1 MELPPVT
8 PEESHIVAHR
18 SSSFTALRSLNK
30 TLKAQR
36 LSASNASPA
45 PTRSSSMN
53 NDKRSLPGK
62 RKAMM
67 VLFLAAVSISTIF
80 VVKDLRFSGQSKQP
94 QVEPTK
100 RAGVLDDTGALMAID
115 SPSPAQTD
123 GEDSL
128 TGTGAA
134 NSESDIERLH
144 SAVDQSSGLTDGSQ
158 NEQRPSFHTS
168 VQNGLGQSMPAEERE
183 GEREVAP
190 DALGGENAA
199 SGEQDERREQG
210 ASGAQ
215 DESGGQGAL
224 GGTDVSRVQ
233 NGLEGQGA
241 FLGQDAAKD
250 EGVEIET
257 EARVYELREKKR
269 KKKRKEKK
277 PKREKR
283 PKKSR
288 RGMGVRAP
296 APPPPP
302 SPPPPPAQINP
313 LDPVLSPSHPCA
325 NFTLPPPSTDRKRTG
340 PRPCPVCYL
349 PLPDAMAMRPP
360 RGHTEEPIL
369 KHLAYV
375 TEDDASERAARRA
388 GNRPRFNGHQSL
400 QQREDSFKIQE
411 SMRVHCGFVWGGKV
425 SNGTGF
431 DVSDD
436 DRRFMERCYDIVVV
450 SAIFGETAVRSVAW
464 CGMVWHGVAQCGTV
478 WHGVAWCGIVWHGV
492 AWCGIV
498 WHGVA
503 WCGMVWHSVA
513 QCGTVWHGVA
523 WCGMV
528 WHGVAWCGMVW
539 HGVAWCGMVWHG
551 VVLAVRE
558 HGEHGKW
565 HGAYDVVQ
573 QPSNISE
580 EARQQLCFVMFVDET
595 TFNEFIPSLHPLS
608 LLLPA
613 HPHAR
618 ASFPLPG
625 AYDVVQQPSNV
636 SEEARQ
642 QLCFVMFVDET
653 TFNEFI
659 RDGTLKQPRTRRV
672 GLWRLVV
679 VHNPPYR
686 DPRRTGKIPKLLIH
700 RLFPNVQ
707 FSMWVDAKLQLVQDP
722 YIILERFL
730 WRGNFSWAISKHYKR
745 FDVFV
750 EAEANKAAGKY
761 RNASIDEQMEVYR
774 SDGMTPF
781 SEDKMPIISDVPEGC
796 VIMREHTALS
806 NLMACLWFNEVDRF
820 TSRDQLSFGYTR
832 DKICRSVPAWRLNM
846 FLDCERRNFV
856 VQGYHK
862 DVLIQKL
869 NGTSTAPARA
879 LSTAT
884 ATPALTAAAA
894 AAADGAGADAG
905 AAGASGSFEAAS
917 GAATYSDPSSAD
929 ASGAAASGDVF
940 LREQQR
946 EEGSR
951 QPLQQEG
958 QGEKGET
965 EEDGEEEQGRGRIER
980 RLLGRGEREGGWEWE
995 EEEGRRK
1002 LGFRGRESLWEERWK
1017 DVGLMSGL
1025 EGEGNGLT

>member
-1 MELPPVT
+1 
-8 PEESHIVAHR
+8 
-18 SSSFTALRSLNK
+18 
-30 TLKAQR
+30 
-36 LSASNASPA
+36 
-45 PTRSSSMN
+45 
-53 NDKRSLPGK
+53 
-62 RKAMM
+62 
-67 VLFLAAVSISTIF
+67 
-80 VVKDLRFSGQSKQP
+80 
-94 QVEPTK
+94 
-100 RAGVLDDTGALMAID
+100 
-115 SPSPAQTD
+115 
-123 GEDSL
+123 
-128 TGTGAA
+128 
-134 NSESDIERLH
+134 
-144 SAVDQSSGLTDGSQ
+144 
-158 NEQRPSFHTS
+158 
-168 VQNGLGQSMPAEERE
+168 MPAEERE

-215 DESGGQGAL
+215 DELGSQGAL
-224 GGTDVSRVQ
+224 GETDDSRVQ

-241 FLGQDAAKD
+241 LLGQDAAKG
-250 EGVEIET
+250 EG
-257 EARVYELREKKR
+257 
-269 KKKRKEKK
+269 
-277 PKREKR
+277 
-283 PKKSR
+283 
-288 RGMGVRAP
+288 
-296 APPPPP
+296 
-302 SPPPPPAQINP
+302 INP
-313 LDPVLSPSHPCA
+313 LDPVLPPSHPCA

-349 PLPDAMAMRPP
+349 PLPDAMGMRPS

-425 SNGTGF
+425 GNGTGF

-450 SAIFGETAVRSVAW
+450 SAIFG
-464 CGMVWHGVAQCGTV
+464 
-478 WHGVAWCGIVWHGV
+478 
-492 AWCGIV
+492 
-498 WHGVA
+498 
-503 WCGMVWHSVA
+503 
-513 QCGTVWHGVA
+513 
-523 WCGMV
+523 
-528 WHGVAWCGMVW
+528 
-539 HGVAWCGMVWHG
+539 
-551 VVLAVRE
+551 
-558 HGEHGKW
+558 
-565 HGAYDVVQ
+565 AYDVVQ
-573 QPSNISE
+573 QPSNI
-580 EARQQLCFVMFVDET
+580 
-595 TFNEFIPSLHPLS
+595 
-608 LLLPA
+608 
-613 HPHAR
+613 
-618 ASFPLPG
+618 
-625 AYDVVQQPSNV
+625 

-722 YIILERFL
+722 YMILERFL

-761 RNASIDEQMEVYR
+761 RNASIDEQMKVYR

-869 NGTSTAPARA
+869 NGSSTAPA
-879 LSTAT
+879 LVLPTTS

-894 AAADGAGADAG
+894 ADGAGAG
-905 AAGASGSFEAAS
+905 AGASGSFAAAS
-917 GAATYSDPSSAD
+917 GAAADSDPNS
-929 ASGAAASGDVF
+929 AAATGDVF
-940 LREQQR
+940 LREEQR
-946 EEGSR
+946 QEGYR
-951 QPLQQEG
+951 EQLQQQEG
-958 QGEKGET
+958 QHLNEGEKVEEG
-965 EEDGEEEQGRGRIER
+965 EEDSEEQEQERSKIER
-980 RLLGRGEREGGWEWE
+980 RLLGCGEEGGWEREGGKS
-995 EEEGRRK
+995 RRK
-1002 LGFRGRESLWEERWK
+1002 RDFGARDIRWDEEWK
-1017 DVGLMSGL
+1017 DVDIVSGL
-1025 EGEGNGLT
+1025 QGEGNGLTRETST

>member
-1 MELPPVT
+1 MESPPVT

-30 TLKAQR
+30 TQKSQQR
-36 LSASNASPA
+36 HSSSNASPA

-53 NDKRSLPGK
+53 NDKRSLPGR

-80 VVKDLRFSGQSKQP
+80 VVKDLRFSGQSQQP
-94 QVEPTK
+94 KVDAAK
-100 RAGVLDDTGALMAID
+100 RVGVLDDPGPLMIVD

-123 GEDSL
+123 GEDSFKE
-128 TGTGAA
+128 TGTA
-134 NSESDIERLH
+134 NPESGLERLP
-144 SAVDQSSGLTDGSQ
+144 SASDQSRVLTDASQ
-158 NEQRPSFHTS
+158 NEQVPSFHAS
-168 VQNGLGQSMPAEERE
+168 VQNGFDHSPPAGEQEAE
-183 GEREVAP
+183 GKVAP

-199 SGEQDERREQG
+199 SRRDELRGEGAGGENEVGGQR
-210 ASGAQ
+210 ASGSEDVLRGQ
-215 DESGGQGAL
+215 DALERLGAL
-224 GGTDVSRVQ
+224 R
-233 NGLEGQGA
+233 
-241 FLGQDAAKD
+241 GQDAAKE

-257 EARVYELREKKR
+257 EARV
-269 KKKRKEKK
+269 
-277 PKREKR
+277 
-283 PKKSR
+283 
-288 RGMGVRAP
+288 
-296 APPPPP
+296 
-302 SPPPPPAQINP
+302 
-313 LDPVLSPSHPCA
+313 
-325 NFTLPPPSTDRKRTG
+325 KRTG

-349 PLPDAMAMRPP
+349 PLPDAMGMRPP

-425 SNGTGF
+425 GNGTGF

-450 SAIFGETAVRSVAW
+450 SAIFG
-464 CGMVWHGVAQCGTV
+464 
-478 WHGVAWCGIVWHGV
+478 
-492 AWCGIV
+492 
-498 WHGVA
+498 
-503 WCGMVWHSVA
+503 
-513 QCGTVWHGVA
+513 
-523 WCGMV
+523 
-528 WHGVAWCGMVW
+528 
-539 HGVAWCGMVWHG
+539 
-551 VVLAVRE
+551 
-558 HGEHGKW
+558 
-565 HGAYDVVQ
+565 AYDVVQ
-573 QPSNISE
+573 QPSNI
-580 EARQQLCFVMFVDET
+580 
-595 TFNEFIPSLHPLS
+595 
-608 LLLPA
+608 
-613 HPHAR
+613 
-618 ASFPLPG
+618 
-625 AYDVVQQPSNV
+625 

-722 YIILERFL
+722 YMILERFL

-856 VQGYHK
+856 VQVGALRCKLVLCGVGRSSAVQVSVLGRFHCDQLRVHEGQDLSQRARLAAQHVPRLRAPQLCCAGGCSAVQVGALWFRPAWRLNMFIGCERRNFVVQVYHKAGYHKDVLIQRLNAPPALSPSLLVSLSQSRAPCGAVHFPSPPLPSPLQGYHK

-869 NGTSTAPARA
+869 NGSSTP
-879 LSTAT
+879 
-884 ATPALTAAAA
+884 PALALLLAPTLPPIPPTGLSQGR
-894 AAADGAGADAG
+894 AD
-905 AAGASGSFEAAS
+905 SEAQWI
-917 GAATYSDPSSAD
+917 G
-929 ASGAAASGDVF
+929 
-940 LREQQR
+940 QR

-951 QPLQQEG
+951 QQLQQEG
-958 QGEKGET
+958 QHLNVGEKVEDG
-965 EEDGEEEQGRGRIER
+965 EEDGEEQEQERGKVER
-980 RLLGRGEREGGWEWE
+980 RLLGREAREGEEEWE
-995 EEEGRRK
+995 GEESRK
-1002 LGFRGRESLWEERWK
+1002 KRDFNTRDIIWEERWK
-1017 DVGLMSGL
+1017 DVDLMSGL
-1025 EGEGNGLT
+1025 EGEGNALTLEFRA

>member
-1 MELPPVT
+1 MESPPVT

-36 LSASNASPA
+36 FSASNASPA

-80 VVKDLRFSGQSKQP
+80 VVKDLRFSGQSQQT

-100 RAGVLDDTGALMAID
+100 RVGVLDDTGPLMAVD

-123 GEDSL
+123 GENSL

-134 NSESDIERLH
+134 NPESGIERLH
-144 SAVDQSSGLTDGSQ
+144 SAVDQSSALTDGSQ
-158 NEQRPSFHTS
+158 NEQRPSFHSS
-168 VQNGLGQSMPAEERE
+168 VQNGLGQSIPAEERE

-190 DALGGENAA
+190 DALGAQDELGGDNAA
-199 SGEQDERREQG
+199 SGEQDERRGQG

-215 DESGGQGAL
+215 DELGGQAAL
-224 GGTDVSRVQ
+224 GVTDDSRVQ
-233 NGLEGQGA
+233 NGLEGQGTL
-241 FLGQDAAKD
+241 LGQDSTKD
-250 EGVEIET
+250 EGVEVET

-269 KKKRKEKK
+269 KKKKRKEKK

-313 LDPVLSPSHPCA
+313 LDPVLPPSHPCA

-349 PLPDAMAMRPP
+349 PLPDAMGMRPS

-425 SNGTGF
+425 GNGTGF

-450 SAIFGETAVRSVAW
+450 SAIFG
-464 CGMVWHGVAQCGTV
+464 
-478 WHGVAWCGIVWHGV
+478 
-492 AWCGIV
+492 
-498 WHGVA
+498 
-503 WCGMVWHSVA
+503 
-513 QCGTVWHGVA
+513 
-523 WCGMV
+523 
-528 WHGVAWCGMVW
+528 
-539 HGVAWCGMVWHG
+539 
-551 VVLAVRE
+551 
-558 HGEHGKW
+558 
-565 HGAYDVVQ
+565 AYDVVQ
-573 QPSNISE
+573 QPSNI
-580 EARQQLCFVMFVDET
+580 
-595 TFNEFIPSLHPLS
+595 
-608 LLLPA
+608 
-613 HPHAR
+613 
-618 ASFPLPG
+618 
-625 AYDVVQQPSNV
+625 

-722 YIILERFL
+722 YMILERFL

-761 RNASIDEQMEVYR
+761 RNASIDEQMKVYR

-869 NGTSTAPARA
+869 NGSSTAPA
-879 LSTAT
+879 LVLPTTS

-894 AAADGAGADAG
+894 ADGAGAG
-905 AAGASGSFEAAS
+905 AGASGSEIRD
-917 GAATYSDPSSAD
+917 Y
-929 ASGAAASGDVF
+929 
-940 LREQQR
+940 LRMQC
-946 EEGSR
+946 
-951 QPLQQEG
+951 
-958 QGEKGET
+958 
-965 EEDGEEEQGRGRIER
+965 
-980 RLLGRGEREGGWEWE
+980 
-995 EEEGRRK
+995 
-1002 LGFRGRESLWEERWK
+1002 
-1017 DVGLMSGL
+1017 
-1025 EGEGNGLT
+1025 

>member
-1 MELPPVT
+1 MESPPVT

-67 VLFLAAVSISTIF
+67 VLFLAVVSISTIF
-80 VVKDLRFSGQSKQP
+80 VVKDLRFSGQPQQP
-94 QVEPTK
+94 QVDATK
-100 RAGVLDDTGALMAID
+100 RVGVLDEAGRLMAVD
-115 SPSPAQTD
+115 SPPPAQSD
-123 GEDSL
+123 GGDSL
-128 TGTGAA
+128 TGTGTA
-134 NSESDIERLH
+134 NSESDIERLP
-144 SAVDQSSGLTDGSQ
+144 SASDQSRVLTDGSQ
-158 NEQRPSFHTS
+158 SEQRPSFHTS
-168 VQNGLGQSMPAEERE
+168 VQNGFGHSPPAGDGEGDEEF
-183 GEREVAP
+183 AP
-190 DALGGENAA
+190 DALGGENAVGRQNELGGQEALRGEDA
-199 SGEQDERREQG
+199 SRGQDSLE
-210 ASGAQ
+210 
-215 DESGGQGAL
+215 GQGAL
-224 GGTDVSRVQ
+224 GG
-233 NGLEGQGA
+233 
-241 FLGQDAAKD
+241 QDASK
-250 EGVEIET
+250 EGGVEIET

-269 KKKRKEKK
+269 KKKRRKEKK
-277 PKREKR
+277 VKKEKR
-283 PKKSR
+283 PKKGR

-296 APPPPP
+296 ALPPPP

-313 LDPVLSPSHPCA
+313 LDPVLPPSHPCA

-349 PLPDAMAMRPP
+349 PLPGAMGIRPP

-425 SNGTGF
+425 GNGTGF

-450 SAIFGETAVRSVAW
+450 SAIFG
-464 CGMVWHGVAQCGTV
+464 
-478 WHGVAWCGIVWHGV
+478 
-492 AWCGIV
+492 
-498 WHGVA
+498 
-503 WCGMVWHSVA
+503 
-513 QCGTVWHGVA
+513 
-523 WCGMV
+523 
-528 WHGVAWCGMVW
+528 
-539 HGVAWCGMVWHG
+539 
-551 VVLAVRE
+551 
-558 HGEHGKW
+558 
-565 HGAYDVVQ
+565 
-573 QPSNISE
+573 
-580 EARQQLCFVMFVDET
+580 
-595 TFNEFIPSLHPLS
+595 
-608 LLLPA
+608 
-613 HPHAR
+613 
-618 ASFPLPG
+618 

-642 QLCFVMFVDET
+642 QLCFVMFVDHT
-653 TFNEFI
+653 TFTEFI

-722 YIILERFL
+722 YMILERFL

-856 VQGYHK
+856 VQVGALRCRSVLCGTGQCSAVQGSALRFRAVLCGSRCANLHGSSTAPALALPTGAVPPSPLQGYHK

-869 NGTSTAPARA
+869 DGSPCSSLMLSHTLPPLPPSHPLPSPYRA
-879 LSTAT
+879 ITRT
-884 ATPALTAAAA
+884 C
-894 AAADGAGADAG
+894 
-905 AAGASGSFEAAS
+905 
-917 GAATYSDPSSAD
+917 
-929 ASGAAASGDVF
+929 
-940 LREQQR
+940 
-946 EEGSR
+946 
-951 QPLQQEG
+951 
-958 QGEKGET
+958 
-965 EEDGEEEQGRGRIER
+965 
-980 RLLGRGEREGGWEWE
+980 
-995 EEEGRRK
+995 
-1002 LGFRGRESLWEERWK
+1002 
-1017 DVGLMSGL
+1017 
-1025 EGEGNGLT
+1025 

>member
-1 MELPPVT
+1 MESPPVT

-100 RAGVLDDTGALMAID
+100 RAGVLDDTGALMAVD

-134 NSESDIERLH
+134 NPESGIERLH

-296 APPPPP
+296 TPPPPP

-450 SAIFGETAVRSVAW
+450 SAIFG
-464 CGMVWHGVAQCGTV
+464 
-478 WHGVAWCGIVWHGV
+478 
-492 AWCGIV
+492 
-498 WHGVA
+498 
-503 WCGMVWHSVA
+503 
-513 QCGTVWHGVA
+513 
-523 WCGMV
+523 
-528 WHGVAWCGMVW
+528 
-539 HGVAWCGMVWHG
+539 
-551 VVLAVRE
+551 
-558 HGEHGKW
+558 
-565 HGAYDVVQ
+565 
-573 QPSNISE
+573 
-580 EARQQLCFVMFVDET
+580 
-595 TFNEFIPSLHPLS
+595 
-608 LLLPA
+608 
-613 HPHAR
+613 
-618 ASFPLPG
+618 

-679 VHNPPYR
+679 VHKPPYR

>member
-1 MELPPVT
+1 MESPPVT

-30 TLKAQR
+30 TQKAQR

-53 NDKRSLPGK
+53 NDKRSLPGR

-80 VVKDLRFSGQSKQP
+80 VVKDLRFSGQSQQP
-94 QVEPTK
+94 KVDGTK
-100 RAGVLDDTGALMAID
+100 RVGVLDDAGPLMTVD

-123 GEDSL
+123 GGDSFPE
-128 TGTGAA
+128 TGGT
-134 NSESDIERLH
+134 NSESGLERLP
-144 SAVDQSSGLTDGSQ
+144 SATEQSRVLTDGSQ
-158 NEQRPSFHTS
+158 SEQVPAFHAS
-168 VQNGLGQSMPAEERE
+168 VQNGVGHSPPAGDGE
-183 GEREVAP
+183 G
-190 DALGGENAA
+190 DGE
-199 SGEQDERREQG
+199 
-210 ASGAQ
+210 
-215 DESGGQGAL
+215 
-224 GGTDVSRVQ
+224 
-233 NGLEGQGA
+233 NGLEA
-241 FLGQDAAKD
+241 QDAAKE

-257 EARVYELREKKR
+257 EAR
-269 KKKRKEKK
+269 
-277 PKREKR
+277 
-283 PKKSR
+283 
-288 RGMGVRAP
+288 
-296 APPPPP
+296 
-302 SPPPPPAQINP
+302 INP
-313 LDPVLSPSHPCA
+313 LDPVLPPSHPCA

-349 PLPDAMAMRPP
+349 PLPDAMAMRPT

-425 SNGTGF
+425 GNGTGF

-450 SAIFGETAVRSVAW
+450 SAIFG
-464 CGMVWHGVAQCGTV
+464 
-478 WHGVAWCGIVWHGV
+478 
-492 AWCGIV
+492 
-498 WHGVA
+498 
-503 WCGMVWHSVA
+503 
-513 QCGTVWHGVA
+513 
-523 WCGMV
+523 
-528 WHGVAWCGMVW
+528 
-539 HGVAWCGMVWHG
+539 
-551 VVLAVRE
+551 
-558 HGEHGKW
+558 
-565 HGAYDVVQ
+565 AYDVVQ
-573 QPSNISE
+573 QPSNI
-580 EARQQLCFVMFVDET
+580 
-595 TFNEFIPSLHPLS
+595 
-608 LLLPA
+608 
-613 HPHAR
+613 
-618 ASFPLPG
+618 
-625 AYDVVQQPSNV
+625 

-722 YIILERFL
+722 YMILERFL

-761 RNASIDEQMEVYR
+761 RNASIDEQMEAYR

-862 DVLIQKL
+862 DVLFQKL
-869 NGTSTAPARA
+869 NGSST
-879 LSTAT
+879 
-884 ATPALTAAAA
+884 TPALALPTASATPTSTAAAA
-894 AAADGAGADAG
+894 AAAAAAADNAGAG
-905 AAGASGSFEAAS
+905 AAGTSGSFSAAS
-917 GAATYSDPSSAD
+917 GAATDSDPNPAFAGASAS
-929 ASGAAASGDVF
+929 AGVF
-940 LREQQR
+940 FRVRQR
-946 EEGSR
+946 EEGR
-951 QPLQQEG
+951 RA
-958 QGEKGET
+958 ET
-965 EEDGEEEQGRGRIER
+965 
-980 RLLGRGEREGGWEWE
+980 
-995 EEEGRRK
+995 
-1002 LGFRGRESLWEERWK
+1002 F
-1017 DVGLMSGL
+1017 GLRSWS
-1025 EGEGNGLT
+1025 